1 MTKPTIKRQVI
12 GAIAKAKKVTRM
24 DIQRFIWTAQGSN
37 LNDFVYRQGYYGVNI
52 QQWVGQNLIKRVKRG
67 VYVITKQGIDF
78 VANPSTLYQRRK
90 AERDA
95 YKLKDYSTLRQRV
108 WDLEQENYQLKRN
121 APQPHPPQSSRTRVS
136 HLVGRVITSVRMM
149 SSKEAL
155 EVYGWDYQPV
165 VITLDNGTELIPQSD
180 DEGNNAGALC
190 IEKRSTGQSFLIP
203 VSR

>member
-37 LNDFVYRQGYYGVNI
+37 LNDFVYRQGHYGNNI
-52 QQWVGQNLIKRVKRG
+52 QEWVGQNLIKRVKRG

-90 AERDA
+90 AE
-95 YKLKDYSTLRQRV
+95 QRK
-108 WDLEQENYQLKRN
+108 NYLKRN

>member
-12 GAIAKAKKVTRM
+12 GAIAKQKKVTRM

-37 LNDFVYRQGYYGVNI
+37 LNDFVYRQGYYGINI
-52 QQWVGQNLIKRVKRG
+52 REWEGQNLIKRVKRG

-121 APQPHPPQSSRTRVS
+121 APQPHPDSDF
-136 HLVGRVITSVRMM
+136 VGRVITSVRMM

-155 EVYGWDYQPV
+155 DVYGWDYQPI
-165 VITLDNGTELIPQSD
+165 VITLNDNTELIPQSD

-190 IEKRSTGQSFLIP
+190 VEKRSTGESFLIP